1 MVKPRHGLPD
11 SYIINT
17 DLLCGKSGKCTKRKM
32 TAAEKEQY
40 KNIKPR
46 ETAFAFGA
54 IGRATNEQQHQP
66 V

>member
-1 MVKPRHGLPD
+1 MIKPRHGLPD

-40 KNIKPR
+40 KNKPAKI
-46 ETAFAFGA
+46 TFAFGA
-54 IGRATNEQQHQP
+54 IGRTTNEQQH
-66 V
+66 